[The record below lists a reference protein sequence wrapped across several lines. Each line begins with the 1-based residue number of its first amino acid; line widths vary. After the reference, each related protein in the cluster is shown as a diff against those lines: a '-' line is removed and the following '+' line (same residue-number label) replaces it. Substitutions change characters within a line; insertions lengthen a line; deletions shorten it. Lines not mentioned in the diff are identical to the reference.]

1 MLQKVIKIFDKI
13 QNVISAIAGICLIL
27 MLCVVF
33 LQTFTRFVIFYS
45 LPWSEEL
52 SRYLFMTMILIGI
65 NVGIKE
71 NLMVRIDI
79 IDNYVKGNVKK
90 FLELFRHG
98 VALFVSSIFFYS
110 TFNLVRIGQYQVS
123 PAMQLPMHLIYS
135 ILLVGFFLSTISV
148 LIKIFEECSN

>member
-1 MLQKVIKIFDKI
+1 MLQKIIKIFDKI

-65 NVGIKE
+65 NVGIKQ

-79 IDNYVKGNVKK
+79 IDNYLNDTARKA
-90 FLELFRHG
+90 LEILRQG

-110 TFNLVRIGQYQVS
+110 TFNLVRIGKYQVS

-135 ILLVGFFLSTISV
+135 ILLVGFLLATISV
-148 LIKIFEECSN
+148 LLKIFEECSN